1 VKNQSRKAPPVVET
15 ERLVLMRPEA
25 KDAEAIF
32 ERYSSDP
39 DVTKYV
45 GWPTHRSLDQT
56 RVFLSFSDSE
66 WDRWPAGPYLV
77 HAKGGAMLIGG
88 TGLAFETAER
98 AMTGYVLARDAW
110 GRGYATECMKAMI
123 DVARQCG
130 VKQLYALCHTD
141 HVASWRVLEK
151 CGLTRERVLRGH
163 SEFPNLAPGVVG
175 DVFRYELS
183 L

>member
-1 VKNQSRKAPPVVET
+1 MKTPGRKAPPVVET

-56 RVFLSFSDSE
+56 RMFLSFSDSE

-77 HAKGGAMLIGG
+77 HVKGGAVLIGG
-88 TGLAFETAER
+88 TGLAF
-98 AMTGYVLARDAW
+98 
-110 GRGYATECMKAMI
+110 
-123 DVARQCG
+123 
-130 VKQLYALCHTD
+130 
-141 HVASWRVLEK
+141 
-151 CGLTRERVLRGH
+151 
-163 SEFPNLAPGVVG
+163 
-175 DVFRYELS
+175 
-183 L
+183 